1 MSKQQAKGAGGDG
14 GVYQPNILADRWLT
28 TNQLCEFFQVS
39 RSTIWRWVQKGRLSA
54 GSRPADGHLRY
65 SATQLEADIA
75 AGRLKLPVA
84 EKGER
89 RAGKSA

>member
-1 MSKQQAKGAGGDG
+1 MSKQQAKGAGGDSQ
-14 GVYQPNILADRWLT
+14 VYQPGILADRWLT

-54 GSRPADGHLRY
+54 GSRPAGGHLRY
-65 SATQLEADIA
+65 SATQLDADIA